1 MKSQNAKILLVL
13 AGTATLSACS
23 AYPRTEAE
31 FGNSV
36 RHMINSQAIVNGPV
50 DTAPVETGDGQRL
63 NGVLEAL
70 RTDVTRESSGP
81 PPVQVT
87 FGSGTPQQ

>member
-1 MKSQNAKILLVL
+1 MKTQSTRVVL
-13 AGTATLSACS
+13 GAAAIATLSACN
-23 AYPRTEAE
+23 AYPRTEAD

-36 RHMINSQAIVNGPV
+36 RHMVERQAIANGPV
-50 DTAPVETGDGQRL
+50 DTTPVDTTDGQRA
-63 NGVLEAL
+63 NSVIEAL

-81 PPVQVT
+81 PPVSIT

>member
-1 MKSQNAKILLVL
+1 MKSQNARTLLGL
-13 AGTATLSACS
+13 AAMATLGACT
-23 AYPRTEAE
+23 AYPRTEAD

-50 DTAPVETGDGQRL
+50 DTAPVETTDGQRL
-63 NGVLEAL
+63 NGVLEAF

-81 PPVQVT
+81 PPVTVS
-87 FGSGTPQQ
+87 FGSGLPQ